1 MVNKFFKI
9 ISFSFFALFS
19 ITTLTTC
26 SFLNKPMLNEL
37 KKYTENVVFMKYE
50 LNQPTRKD
58 KDDYLCVSSAED
70 LIIDYY
76 ISNPQLYSFGGNTIS
91 KNMAENYAI
100 VQSDSNGVAHEA
112 AVNNYMFV
120 EQVDP
125 NLVRVTISASYL
137 TQIDGV
143 KSGYGTDA
151 DNNTKGKGDIM
162 PNVTLTESGSGRKFT
177 SPKIKLACNSTP
189 MPVRNLTMFRKSIDD
204 DKYKYVLCFNMP
216 DLSGIHK
223 DIVELSVTS
232 NRDSFDSISIPVEPN
247 VSSSDYPG
255 INADL
260 TEGFENVD
268 STTIEELTPVTGD
281 PDVDA
286 TWLGEDLP
294 RALYFDTGY
303 IAKKSENVSFTITL
317 KDYEGFSSS
326 ATVSVTATQL
336 KVPTTNV
343 TYTTDPTPD
352 NSYEGVGSIDT
363 NIETGWGT
371 IKITAPTSKAKV
383 HYIATNSSGDV
394 YSGSGTGSVNVKL
407 PGGIWTVETWA
418 QQKGYLDS
426 LPLTLVVAVKD
437 KNLTTAYVVGKEA
450 KYLSIPETTD
460 STYSGQLGSKA
471 LPFETIQDALNA
483 INATS
488 VEDLG
493 FTPNDTVPFTIMIDG
508 IIEATS
514 SDFLSTDAWFI
525 EIDSN
530 YDFSN
535 RPITICGYKNTATI
549 DANQKASVLN
559 IGRATITLK
568 DIIITGGYKTGT
580 TGGGGVYVNGGTL
593 TLEAG
598 AVITGNKAEN
608 NGGGIYGDINGG
620 AEIILNPG
628 CEISNNT
635 SYANGGGIAAGSS
648 GGSVKITMN
657 GGTIKN
663 NSALKGGGVYADN
676 SFSGSPIQLLG
687 GSITGNTADEEGGGL
702 YIGAMCL
709 PTISNVSITNNI
721 GDGVYLEGDSNYA
734 AEPYFKGKVII
745 NDNEDLTGKA
755 RNLVFGGEFSL
766 YSHNIEDLVNG
777 SKIGITKPSD
787 VEAPYNAPF
796 AFAGGISED
805 IPWETIFFSDEEGYE
820 ITHSSSTNSLN
831 VVKIITIM
839 PYGYSYG
846 DRIQETKS
854 GIIKFMAF
862 LSDGTEVTD
871 LSEWFIN
878 AQNGST
884 VNYNKV
890 ELFTCKNDLTEKLN
904 VTCTY
909 NGVRYTQDFIVY
921 LS

>member
-1 MVNKFFKI
+1 MVNKFFRI

-100 VQSDSNGVAHEA
+100 VQSDSNGVKHDA
-112 AVNNYMFV
+112 AVKNYMFV
-120 EQVDP
+120 EQIDP
-125 NLVRVTISASYL
+125 NLVRVTISANYL

-143 KSGYGTDA
+143 KSGYGIDA

-189 MPVRNLTMFRKSIDD
+189 MPVRNLSIFREETDNPEE
-204 DKYKYVLCFNMP
+204 YKYILCFNMI
-216 DLSGIHK
+216 DVSGIHK
-223 DIVELSVTS
+223 DVVNLTVSSNMADFTELS
-232 NRDSFDSISIPVEPN
+232 IPIIPDPN
-247 VSSSDYPG
+247 APDDAGIDTNSDTKFSS
-255 INADL
+255 
-260 TEGFENVD
+260 VD
-268 STTIEELTPVTGD
+268 STTMGNLIPATGD
-281 PDVDA
+281 NTQIA
-286 TWLGEDLP
+286 TWTGEGLP
-294 RALYFDTGY
+294 RAIYVDTGY
-303 IAKKSENVSFTITL
+303 IAEKSENVSFTITL

-336 KVPTTNV
+336 DVPTTNV

-352 NSYEGVGSIDT
+352 NSYVGVGSIDT

-371 IKITAPTSKAKV
+371 IKITAPTSNAKV
-383 HYIATNSSGDV
+383 HYIATNSFGDV
-394 YSGSGTGSVNVKL
+394 YSGSGTGIVNAKL

-426 LPLTLVVAVKD
+426 LPLVVQVAVKD

-450 KYLSIPETTD
+450 KYLSIPETTA
-460 STYSGQLGSKA
+460 SGYPGQLGSKA

-493 FTPNDTVPFTIMIDG
+493 FTPNDPVPFTIMVDG
-508 IIEATS
+508 KIEAES
-514 SDFLSTDAWFI
+514 SVGDAWFI
-525 EIDSN
+525 EIDDQYSN
-530 YDFSN
+530 LSN

-549 DANQKASVLN
+549 DAKQNGGVLN

-568 DIIITGGYKTGT
+568 DIIITGGYKTGN
-580 TGGGGVYVNGGTL
+580 TGGGGVCVNGGTL

-598 AVITGNKAEN
+598 AVITGNIAAE
-608 NGGGIYGDINGG
+608 NGGGIYGDIYSG

-628 CEISNNT
+628 CEISYNT
-635 SYANGGGIAAGSS
+635 SSANGGGIAAGST
-648 GGSVKITMN
+648 GMGVNITMN

-663 NSALKGGGVYADN
+663 NFAEKGGGVYATN
-676 SFSGSPIQLLG
+676 SVSPYSIQLLG
-687 GSITGNTADEEGGGL
+687 GSITGNTANEAGGGL
-702 YIGAMCL
+702 YIGANGCM
-709 PTISNVSITNNI
+709 PTISNISITNNT
-721 GDGVYLEGDSNYA
+721 GDGVYLDPGSGYP

-745 NDNEDLTGKA
+745 NNNKDTSDKA
-755 RNLVFGGEFSL
+755 KNLVFGGEFSL
-766 YSHNIEDLVNG
+766 NNIGNLVNG

-787 VEAPYNAPF
+787 VEAPYTAPF
-796 AFAGGISED
+796 AFALGGED

-820 ITHSSSTNSLN
+820 ITHSSSENSLN
-831 VVKIITIM
+831 VVKIITIL

-846 DRIQETKS
+846 ETIS
-854 GIIKFMAF
+854 VIKNSSLDFMAF

-871 LSEWFIN
+871 LSEWDIT
-878 AQNGST
+878 AQYEST
-884 VNYNKV
+884 VNYNEVDFSTFKG
-890 ELFTCKNDLTEKLN
+890 NNIEKLN

-909 NGVRYTQDFIVY
+909 DGVDYTHVFKVS
-921 LS
+921 LL

>member
-1 MVNKFFKI
+1 MVNKFFRI

-50 LNQPTRKD
+50 LNQSTRKD

-100 VQSDSNGVAHEA
+100 VADEYDGEKHEA
-112 AVNNYMFV
+112 AVKDYMFV

-143 KSGYGTDA
+143 KAGYGVDA
-151 DNNTKGKGDIM
+151 DNNTKGKGDIV
-162 PNVTLTESGSGRKFT
+162 PIVTLTESGSGRKFT

-189 MPVRNLTMFRKSIDD
+189 MPVRNLTMFRKSTDD
-204 DKYKYVLCFNMP
+204 DKYTYILCFNMP
-216 DLSGIHK
+216 DISGIHK
-223 DIVELSVTS
+223 DVVELSVTS
-232 NRDSFDSISIPVEPN
+232 NKDDFEAITIPITPN
-247 VSSSDYPG
+247 PNAPDDAGIDTNSDTKFSS
-255 INADL
+255 
-260 TEGFENVD
+260 VD
-268 STTIEELTPVTGD
+268 STTMGNLIPATGD
-281 PDVDA
+281 NSEIA
-286 TWLGEDLP
+286 TWVGDGLP
-294 RALYFDTGY
+294 RGIYFETDYFANDT
-303 IAKKSENVSFTITL
+303 ENVSFTITL
-317 KDYEGFSSS
+317 TDYEGFSSS
-326 ATVSVTATQL
+326 ATVSVSATQL
-336 KVPTTNV
+336 DVPTTNV

-383 HYIATNSSGDV
+383 HYIATNSFGDV
-394 YSGSGTGSVNVKL
+394 YSGSGTGSVNAKL
-407 PGGIWTVETWA
+407 PGGIWNVETWA

-426 LPLTLVVAVKD
+426 LPLVVQVAVKD
-437 KNLTTAYVVGKEA
+437 KNLTTAYVVGNGA
-450 KYLSIPETTD
+450 KYLSIPETTA
-460 STYSGQLGSKA
+460 SGYFGQLGSKA

-493 FTPNDTVPFTIMIDG
+493 FTPNDPVPFTIMIDG
-508 IIEATS
+508 KIEAES
-514 SDFLSTDAWFI
+514 SVGNAWFI
-525 EIDSN
+525 EIDDQYSN
-530 YDFSN
+530 LSN

-549 DANQKASVLN
+549 DAKQNGGVLN

-580 TGGGGVYVNGGTL
+580 TGGGGVYISGGTL

-598 AVITGNKAEN
+598 AVITGNKADN

-663 NSALKGGGVYADN
+663 NFALKGGGVYADN

-709 PTISNVSITNNI
+709 PTISNVSITNNT
-721 GDGVYLEGDSNYA
+721 GDGVYLEGDSSYTA
-734 AEPYFKGKVII
+734 QPSLEGKVII
-745 NDNEDLTGKA
+745 NDNTDSTGKA

-766 YSHNIEDLVNG
+766 NNIGNLVNG

-796 AFAGGISED
+796 AFALGGDD

-820 ITHSSSTNSLN
+820 ITHSSDSLN
-831 VVKIITIM
+831 VVKIITIL

-846 DRIQETKS
+846 ETIS
-854 GIIKFMAF
+854 VIKNSSLDFMAF

-871 LSEWFIN
+871 LSEWSIT
-878 AQNGST
+878 AQYEST
-884 VNYNKV
+884 VNYNEVDFSTFKGN
-890 ELFTCKNDLTEKLN
+890 TIEKLN

-909 NGVRYTQDFIVY
+909 DGVDYTQDFTVR